1 MRRRLTPVDAVRPWA
16 LAQAAFPFALFPKTG
31 TTKTA

>member
-1 MRRRLTPVDAVRPWA
+1 MMRRRAIPDADRPRGQTPAGM
-16 LAQAAFPFALFPKTG
+16 PFALFPKTG